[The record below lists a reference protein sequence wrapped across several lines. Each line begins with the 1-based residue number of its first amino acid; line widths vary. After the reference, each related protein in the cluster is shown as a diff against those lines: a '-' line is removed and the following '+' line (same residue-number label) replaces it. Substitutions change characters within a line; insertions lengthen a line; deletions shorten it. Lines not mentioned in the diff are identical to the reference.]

1 LTEREDSYIAGTI
14 LGGKAAAA
22 TNVAKYGASF
32 YHNIGKLGG
41 SKKVPKG
48 FAKMDKEK
56 VREAG
61 RKGGSVRWK
70 HSPEQVEETV
80 KKSWVQKLRGN

>member
-1 LTEREDSYIAGTI
+1 MTEREDSYIAGTI

-48 FAKMDKEK
+48 FAKNLKLAS
-56 VREAG
+56 EAG
-61 RKGGSVRWK
+61 SIGGKKRWANK
-70 HSPEQVEETV
+70 
-80 KKSWVQKLRGN
+80 